1 MYWYTVFIKLEMTTR
16 YFTPKSRFTSSE
28 IAKRLNLKRAKY
40 PPDIVKLVMKLR
52 AASYRMGG
60 TDLPHLFD
68 KMDVDKSGSLSIK
81 EFKNVL
87 HWFVKHAYF

>member
-1 MYWYTVFIKLEMTTR
+1 MTTR
-16 YFTPKSRFTSSE
+16 YFTPKFRLTSSE
-28 IAKRLNLKRAKY
+28 IARRLNLKRAKY
-40 PPDIVKLVMKLR
+40 PPDIVKLVMKIR

-68 KMDVDKSGSLSIK
+68 TIDVDKSGSLGIH

-87 HWFVKHAYF
+87 RWFVKRAYF